1 MLKQEFP
8 LKNGQTTFRLVNQ
21 KSDLHY
27 WKIANHTKL
36 DACRQPQQ
44 ITFKEMCAD
53 CCLTPCT
60 IRHVRNTILSP
71 RDGQQHP

>member
-21 KSDLHY
+21 KSDLHD
-27 WKIANHTKL
+27 WRIAKL

-44 ITFKEMCAD
+44 ITFKELCAD

>member
-21 KSDLHY
+21 KSDLHD
-27 WKIANHTKL
+27 WRIANHTKL
-36 DACRQPQQ
+36 DACRQSQQ
-44 ITFKEMCAD
+44 ITFKELCAD